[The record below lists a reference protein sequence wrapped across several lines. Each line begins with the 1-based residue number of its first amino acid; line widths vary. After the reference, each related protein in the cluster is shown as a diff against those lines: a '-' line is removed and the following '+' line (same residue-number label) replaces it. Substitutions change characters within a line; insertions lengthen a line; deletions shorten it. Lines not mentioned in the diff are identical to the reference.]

1 MYVPPQA
8 KKAKEAAA
16 AANATL
22 AVTGAVGW
30 RREGIKYKRNEIF
43 LDIVEQVN
51 VLMSQNGGAAGG
63 GSLRGMWWATGA
75 HGGRE
80 LRGSR
85 ARSLGSTTAG

>member
-1 MYVPPQA
+1 MFLSFLPCPNQA
-8 KKAKEAAA
+8 KKAREAAN

-51 VLMSQNGGAAGG
+51 VLISSNG
-63 GSLRGMWWATGA
+63 TGA
-75 HGGRE
+75 GRQ
-80 LRGSR
+80 
-85 ARSLGSTTAG
+85 A